1 MNIIQVSIN
10 RYFARNERMLANATH
25 VIDHARWLVRDRMPF
40 YETPRARPLTML
52 RIGPSLAVKLRRF
65 QTVVEQFS
73 HNAFGEELHPA
84 IAVMDHKPFLGSQQ
98 LV

>member
-1 MNIIQVSIN
+1 
-10 RYFARNERMLANATH
+10 MLANATH

-52 RIGPSLAVKLRRF
+52 RIGPSLTVKLRCF

-73 HNAFGEELHPA
+73 HNAVGEKLHPA
-84 IAVMDHKPFLGSQQ
+84 IGVMDHKPFLGSQQ
-98 LV
+98 LM